1 MSMLMSGSTIA
12 VAKILFAKFVV
23 PRFSHFLV
31 CTKSGDNGRTSSD
44 CDVVLSYYKSI
55 VIFSL
60 LFEVR
65 NCSSLLVTH
74 QSVGLSQV
82 ATVLISPLIAIIW
95 LDERS
100 AAHIASNFSFR
111 MCCQLPEVLHP
122 LGLKAF
128 QLA

>member
-12 VAKILFAKFVV
+12 VTKILFAKFIV
-23 PRFSHFLV
+23 PRFAHFLV
-31 CTKSGDNGRTSSD
+31 CTKSGDNGRTSSE

-55 VIFSL
+55 VIITL

-74 QSVGLSQV
+74 QPLGLSQV
-82 ATVLISPLIAIIW
+82 ATVLLSPIIAIIW

-100 AAHIASNFSFR
+100 VAHIASNSSFR
-111 MCCQLPEVLHP
+111 MCCQLPEILHP
-122 LGLKAF
+122 LGLETF